1 MLAPGID
8 EEKLVRAV
16 GGGAVGVFAR
26 FDVTPPCRG
35 WINLKNPEVRGK
47 GVRCKGQGG
56 MGVSPV

>member
-26 FDVTPPCRG
+26 FDVTLRAEDG
-35 WINLKNPEVRGK
+35 LTSEILKCEERV
-47 GVRCKGQGG
+47 
-56 MGVSPV
+56 

>member
-35 WINLKNPEVRGK
+35 WINLNPAVEGANSN
-47 GVRCKGQGG
+47 GNACF
-56 MGVSPV
+56 